1 MELKAHSFARSH
13 HSCWTDDL
21 QADAYAGEVAC
32 DAAEDALTH
41 GGVYPLEQMQQ
52 ALGAYDR
59 AALAVL
65 RRHRELRVETLPVVP
80 SRAPGGVSLLSLY
93 INAHGRLHIRP
104 ASQEKIDCGGDAWIS
119 VGQVATGA
127 PVMAEIGGVHA
138 AWQRSEAE
146 YFVQVRAAIER
157 LFSEGG
163 LQRALEQVIDQ
174 IDYIDSLSFYIGDRY
189 VTLIDEDGR
198 PGFLYSLREKP
209 YARWTDDEVLIV
221 AALHVL
227 VRSGRASCFDEFNG
241 ALLTARDLIARI
253 EHYSLGDARESH
265 DRMAFE
271 SLDLFERVAKIRAL
285 KRF

>member
-21 QADAYAGEVAC
+21 LADAYAGEVAC

-65 RRHRELRVETLPVVP
+65 RRHRELRVEPLPVVP
-80 SRAPGGVSLLSLY
+80 SRTLGAAALLSLY

-104 ASQEKIDCGGDAWIS
+104 ASHARIDCGGDAWIG
-119 VGQVATGA
+119 VGQVAAGA

-146 YFVQVRAAIER
+146 YFVQVRAAVER
-157 LFSEGG
+157 LFSDGG
-163 LQRALEQVIDQ
+163 LQRALEQVIDE
-174 IDYIDSLSFYIGDRY
+174 IDYIDSLCFYIGDRY
-189 VTLIDEDGR
+189 VALIDEAGR
-198 PGFLYSLREKP
+198 PALLYSLREKC
-209 YARWTDDEVLIV
+209 YASWADDEVLIA

-253 EHYSLGDARESH
+253 EHFSLGDARASH